1 MFLVKSWFFWMQKL
15 LEFKDFTIDF
25 KRHFSDPWVLFLLA
39 LFFSICSSWCFS
51 IFALGFLKISDHIF
65 SSIHIHELKKCVN
78 ISYWPQFPIA
88 LCRCLFPY
96 IEDMTRSSISWM
108 GTCQLTHFCLS
119 WMSTEHAGIL
129 WPSNHLSYA
138 KIRCLL

>member
-1 MFLVKSWFFWMQKL
+1 MQKL

-25 KRHFSDPWVLFLLA
+25 KRHFSDPWILFLLA
-39 LFFSICSSWCFS
+39 LFFSYLFIMVLLYFCSWLPENFWSYF
-51 IFALGFLKISDHIF
+51 FLNSYPWI
-65 SSIHIHELKKCVN
+65 KKMCVN

-88 LCRCLFPY
+88 LCRSLFPY

-108 GTCQLTHFCLS
+108 GTCQVTHFCLS